1 MQSTQ
6 QPVPFQQYLVPTNS
20 RSPVK
25 LVQADPNSQL
35 VKQEVVM
42 KQEDSNIQQSIQQ
55 LLQNQIGKH
64 QNILIKDPKTGQQ
77 HLVVQ
82 TSQAGG
88 QQYLVQKSPNSQQQ
102 LVLQSPREGQQH
114 QYIVQTTKD
123 GQRQLVQVQRTPTPQ
138 QQLLVQTSSGT
149 QQLLVQTSQ
158 PSQQISV
165 NSSQHGFR
173 LQQGQQGTKIVQ
185 IETPNPGNMQNQKF
199 RLRRGQ
205 FSLNCST

>member
-20 RSPVK
+20 RSPVE

-88 QQYLVQKSPNSQQQ
+88 QQYLVLTAAAGITVTQRRSAASVHCSDDQRWSEATCASAANSN
-102 LVLQSPREGQQH
+102 
-114 QYIVQTTKD
+114 TTAAA
-123 GQRQLVQVQRTPTPQ
+123 
-138 QQLLVQTSSGT
+138 SGT
-149 QQLLVQTSQ
+149 N
-158 PSQQISV
+158 I
-165 NSSQHGFR
+165 
-173 LQQGQQGTKIVQ
+173 IW
-185 IETPNPGNMQNQKF
+185 NPAVT
-199 RLRRGQ
+199 
-205 FSLNCST
+205 CSDFPT